1 MSPQLNLRS
10 GLKRRNGLAVGA
22 DEKLTV
28 LLLANYGAEV
38 AEAGGA
44 LARNV
49 QLGGVSH
56 AAVFLCR
63 PMWRPQ
69 VAKAGEVLGA
79 EVRFLDFDYGE
90 IGLTHEAKVKVIRAI
105 RETKPDIVIMQDP
118 ESVLHHLDPDRR
130 VTVLLCLEALALAGR
145 DFALGEMPG
154 LEPHPVPT
162 IYYMWPERPN
172 CVVDIGPVW
181 HLKEKAFA
189 ELAFQMTYSAQYLAR
204 RLSPERL
211 EAVIPGYDQLA
222 SDYERGL
229 AFHILSEKSAAVRA
243 SLGSHGH
250 FALAEPYRREGLF
263 HLERLGP

>member
-1 MSPQLNLRS
+1 M
-10 GLKRRNGLAVGA
+10 GA

-63 PMWRPQ
+63 PMWRSQ
-69 VAKAGEVLGA
+69 VAKAGEAVGA
-79 EVRFLDFDYGE
+79 EVHFLGFDYGG
-90 IGLTHEAKVKVIRAI
+90 IYLTHEAKAKVVRTI
-105 RETKPDIVIMQDP
+105 RETKPDVVIMQDP
-118 ESVLHHLDPDRR
+118 ESTLHHLDPDRR
-130 VTVLLCLEALALAGR
+130 VTALLCLEALALAGR
-145 DFALGEMPG
+145 DFALDEMPG
-154 LEPHPVPT
+154 LEPLQVTT

-189 ELAFQMTYSAQYLAR
+189 ELAFQMAYSAQYLTR

-211 EAVIPGYDQLA
+211 ETAIPGYLQMA

-243 SLGSHGH
+243 SLGVHGH

-263 HLERLGP
+263 HLERLVP